1 MNSTTVMSIPT
12 AMAVT
17 RSNTMVSV
25 NVSKSVATA
34 PFDAVWHRCAKLRQ
48 PLML

>member
-1 MNSTTVMSIPT
+1 MNSTTVMSMPT

-17 RSNTMVSV
+17 RSNTMVSM
-25 NVSKSVATA
+25 NVSKSVAIA
-34 PFDAVWHRCAKLRQ
+34 PFEAVWHKCAKLRQ